1 MHMDDV
7 CPAPVKERYWE
18 IDAIRG
24 FALLAMIILHTVFLL
39 GVFHIIDTEVWLGL
53 YVYLPLGTSVFVI
66 ISGAALVLRHGRM
79 AGRPRRAYHFA
90 ILKRGVEIFLI
101 GVGVSLVASLLI
113 LLFINDARY
122 MYFNFLQMMGLSM
135 IICIPFLRLGKW
147 NLIPAV
153 FFILLGIGLEKI
165 KGPAWLMVF
174 GILPPDFV
182 PRDYFPIFPW
192 VGVMLLGVC
201 IGALLYPNGIR
212 RYAFPEAG
220 KISQALAFIGRYP
233 LEIYLAHI
241 PLIGA
246 VILVIVVVSGLLGFP
261 IGHL

>member
-101 GVGVSLVASLLI
+101 GVGVSVVASLLI

-122 MYFNFLQMMGLSM
+122 TVLQFSADDGSFDDHMY
-135 IICIPFLRLGKW
+135 PFFAARKMESD
-147 NLIPAV
+147 PS
-153 FFILLGIGLEKI
+153 GIFH
-165 KGPAWLMVF
+165 PAW
-174 GILPPDFV
+174 D
-182 PRDYFPIFPW
+182 R
-192 VGVMLLGVC
+192 
-201 IGALLYPNGIR
+201 
-212 RYAFPEAG
+212 
-220 KISQALAFIGRYP
+220 S
-233 LEIYLAHI
+233 
-241 PLIGA
+241 
-246 VILVIVVVSGLLGFP
+246 
-261 IGHL
+261 

>member
-101 GVGVSLVASLLI
+101 GVGVSVVASLLI
-113 LLFINDARY
+113 LLFINDAVRS
-122 MYFNFLQMMGLSM
+122 LSGRGLATTHIYQRDGRLVASM
-135 IICIPFLRLGKW
+135 AQDM
-147 NLIPAV
+147 LIS
-153 FFILLGIGLEKI
+153 
-165 KGPAWLMVF
+165 
-174 GILPPDFV
+174 
-182 PRDYFPIFPW
+182 PRD
-192 VGVMLLGVC
+192 
-201 IGALLYPNGIR
+201 A
-212 RYAFPEAG
+212 
-220 KISQALAFIGRYP
+220 
-233 LEIYLAHI
+233 
-241 PLIGA
+241 
-246 VILVIVVVSGLLGFP
+246 
-261 IGHL
+261 

>member
-1 MHMDDV
+1 MSI
-7 CPAPVKERYWE
+7 CLSGQACLSSYPER
-18 IDAIRG
+18 
-24 FALLAMIILHTVFLL
+24 
-39 GVFHIIDTEVWLGL
+39 
-53 YVYLPLGTSVFVI
+53 PLSFVTDEWP
-66 ISGAALVLRHGRM
+66 
-79 AGRPRRAYHFA
+79 AGRD
-90 ILKRGVEIFLI
+90 VLI
-101 GVGVSLVASLLI
+101 
-113 LLFINDARY
+113 DARY

-246 VILVIVVVSGLLGFP
+246 VILVSRDADAQMSMTELKVCETAANFMGKQMEN
-261 IGHL
+261 